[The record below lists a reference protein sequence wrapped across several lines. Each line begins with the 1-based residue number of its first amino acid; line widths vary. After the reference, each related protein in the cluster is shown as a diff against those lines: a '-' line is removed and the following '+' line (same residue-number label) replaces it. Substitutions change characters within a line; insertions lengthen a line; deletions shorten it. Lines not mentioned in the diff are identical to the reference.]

1 MHYFRRLR
9 KTEKKQEDD
18 NDAQNTHRISKMQ
31 TKENGEQTEEEKRD
45 LHRYSNTITNGIN
58 YLLE

>member
-1 MHYFRRLR
+1 
-9 KTEKKQEDD
+9 
-18 NDAQNTHRISKMQ
+18 MQ